1 MNKYMKQAIFK
12 IMLLLTVIFMRIEV
26 AEAVSYNHP
35 NKIQTSSTISNQTN
49 TDEYLNF
56 IHTTLDK
63 AHDLFSTLNQ
73 DNYVFNNS
81 LNERV
86 LRNDELNIN
95 FALRLLL
102 FYHSLREVGLL
113 KDKECLHPST
123 NIHCVIPSCEYY
135 VFAMRKIII

>member
-1 MNKYMKQAIFK
+1 MENSSLIFCPYKNITYICRKSNENEYMKQAIFK
-12 IMLLLTVIFMRIEV
+12 IMLLLAVIFMKIEV
-26 AEAVSYNHP
+26 TEAVSYNQIS

-86 LRNDELNIN
+86 QNLI
-95 FALRLLL
+95 
-102 FYHSLREVGLL
+102 
-113 KDKECLHPST
+113 
-123 NIHCVIPSCEYY
+123 
-135 VFAMRKIII
+135 

>member
-1 MNKYMKQAIFK
+1 MKQAIFK

-102 FYHSLREVGLL
+102 FYS
-113 KDKECLHPST
+113 
-123 NIHCVIPSCEYY
+123 
-135 VFAMRKIII
+135 

>member
-1 MNKYMKQAIFK
+1 MNKYIKQAIFK
-12 IMLLLTVIFMRIEV
+12 IMLLLAVIFMRIEV
-26 AEAVSYNHP
+26 AEAVSYNHTS

-49 TDEYLNF
+49 TDENLNF

-63 AHDLFSTLNQ
+63 THDLFSTLNQ

-102 FYHSLREVGLL
+102 
-113 KDKECLHPST
+113 P
-123 NIHCVIPSCEYY
+123 
-135 VFAMRKIII
+135 